1 MLINER
7 KSWVPHQ
14 CASNTAMCQKCVV
27 VRRGTRGRGYVGKS
41 LDTLGWARPACLWGC
56 LAASRREAKHNLSG
70 RVSSGCSSSWSAPRI
85 HYRFL
90 AYSYSFLLGWNC
102 EEKLNAGKV
111 KFTLVV
117 CVCRPV
123 PADVPEQRRVY
134 RPATASTIP
143 DCTLPA
149 LCCLPDL
156 LLAALGATLTPP
168 PLVGWD
174 RGHVTPPGNLE
185 RKEWCQVECSS
196 VRWVHIDCLRGR
208 ISDVTTR
215 LDFKSANK
223 MIFRG
228 RALWAEMSTRD
239 IWGTT
244 TCGTAGPKN

>member
-1 MLINER
+1 
-7 KSWVPHQ
+7 
-14 CASNTAMCQKCVV
+14 MCLQYGHVSK
-27 VRRGTRGRGYVGKS
+27 VRRGSEGDEGRGYVGKS

-70 RVSSGCSSSWSAPRI
+70 RVSSGCSSSWI

-90 AYSYSFLLGWNC
+90 AYSYIHFCLD
-102 EEKLNAGKV
+102 EIAKRLNVGKV

-174 RGHVTPPGNLE
+174 RGHVTPLATLNA
-185 RKEWCQVECSS
+185 KND
-196 VRWVHIDCLRGR
+196 VRWSVAVYVGCILTVFVAAFRTSRRGS
-208 ISDVTTR
+208 ISKVQT
-215 LDFKSANK
+215 K
-223 MIFRG
+223 
-228 RALWAEMSTRD
+228 
-239 IWGTT
+239 
-244 TCGTAGPKN
+244 